1 MHGLTHHLWKFNA
14 DKSNERVSIEKGFFF
29 IFPFFFLNGKP
40 GIVMIHYNLTYIGT
54 GRWISNQ
61 KASDTAKFGICFFH
75 EAA

>member
-1 MHGLTHHLWKFNA
+1 MQINPIK
-14 DKSNERVSIEKGFFF
+14 E
-29 IFPFFFLNGKP
+29 FPLKKASSLSFLFFFLNGKP